1 MNKVTTMLD
10 AAAAVIADI
19 RSLADSLQVL
29 VDAVSSEGGAEGKV
43 TAKKVLQ
50 KKKPA
55 EELKPESKQKKEK
68 PLSLEDVRAVCAEK
82 SREGFTAEVKEILTK
97 HGADKLSEVDTT
109 EYKALLAEVEALGNA
124 E

>member
-10 AAAAVIADI
+10 AAAAVITDI

-29 VDAVSSEGGAEGKV
+29 VDAVSEGSTEGNV

-50 KKKPA
+50 KKKLA

-82 SREGFTAEVKEILTK
+82 SHEGFTAEVKEILTK

>member
-10 AAAAVIADI
+10 AAAAVITDI

-29 VDAVSSEGGAEGKV
+29 VDAVSEGSTEGNV
-43 TAKKVLQ
+43 TAKKALQ
-50 KKKPA
+50 KKKLA

>member
-10 AAAAVIADI
+10 AAAAVITDI

-29 VDAVSSEGGAEGKV
+29 VDAVSEGGTEGKV
-43 TAKKVLQ
+43 SAKKALQ

-97 HGADKLSEVDTT
+97 HGADKLSEVDPT
-109 EYKALLAEVEALGNA
+109 EYKALLAEVEALGNV

>member
-1 MNKVTTMLD
+1 MKKVTTMLD
-10 AAAAVIADI
+10 AAATVIADI

-29 VDAVSSEGGAEGKV
+29 VDAVSEGGAEGKT

-82 SREGFTAEVKEILTK
+82 SREGFTAGVKEILTK

>member
-10 AAAAVIADI
+10 AAAAVITDI
-19 RSLADSLQVL
+19 RSLADSLQEL
-29 VDAVSSEGGAEGKV
+29 VDAMSEGGPEGKV
-43 TAKKVLQ
+43 TVKKALQ

-55 EELKPESKQKKEK
+55 EDLKPESKQKKEK

-82 SREGFTAEVKEILTK
+82 SREGFTAKVKEILTK
-97 HGADKLSEVDTT
+97 HGADKLSEVDPT
-109 EYKALLAEVEALGNA
+109 EYKALLAEVEVLGNA

>member
-10 AAAAVIADI
+10 AAVAVIADI

-29 VDAVSSEGGAEGKV
+29 VDAVSECGTEGNES
-43 TAKKVLQ
+43 AKKALQ

-68 PLSLEDVRAVCAEK
+68 TLSLEDVRAVCAEK

-97 HGADKLSEVDTT
+97 HGAGKLSEVDPI